1 MTHFVQALVS
11 AISLGS
17 IYSLL
22 AIALVVVYRAN
33 RTLNFAQGEIGTFTT
48 FIAFS
53 LINHGWAL
61 GLAAVASV
69 AIGFALCAAVYYF
82 LVRPLRHRP
91 GWAVVLIGAGLYL
104 GVNALSGTIW
114 GANPHGFP
122 SIFPNAVGDYFTI
135 AGARVYYYVVGDLAA
150 LIVLTCVVS
159 LLIGKTSIGLQ
170 MRAVAANPQS
180 ADLLGI
186 STARVVGLVGTSGC
200 PRLDRG
206 IADSSSHDVVD
217 PDDARRPV
225 VRARRGHARR
235 SGQFEGRRDWRDRR
249 RCDDDDVVGL
259 RVMDRSGTQGG
270 GRHGSHRHSPSGE
283 AEWAIRHRAG
293 AACLAPE
300 AASSR
305 RRAGEFHGRCPRR
318 YWG

>member
-1 MTHFVQALVS
+1 MMHFVEALVS
-11 AISLGS
+11 AISVGS

-33 RTLNFAQGEIGTFTT
+33 RTLNFAQGEIGTFTI

-61 GLAAVASV
+61 GLAAVASI
-69 AIGFALCAAVYYF
+69 AIGFVVCAAVYYF

-186 STARVVGLVGTSGC
+186 STARVRLVSWGLAGALGSIAGLLTAPVTTLSTQMM
-200 PRLDRG
+200 LDVLLYGLAAATLGGLDSLKGAAIGG
-206 IADSSSHDVVD
+206 IAVAVTTTMLSVYVSWIGQELKEAAAMALIVTVL
-217 PDDARRPV
+217 V
-225 VRARRGHARR
+225 VR
-235 SGQFEGRRDWRDRR
+235 
-249 RCDDDDVVGL
+249 
-259 RVMDRSGTQGG
+259 
-270 GRHGSHRHSPSGE
+270 PSGLFGT
-283 AEWAIRHRAG
+283 AQVQRV
-293 AACLAPE
+293 
-300 AASSR
+300 
-305 RRAGEFHGRCPRR
+305 
-318 YWG
+318 

>member
-91 GWAVVLIGAGLYL
+91 GWAIVLIGAGLYL

-114 GANPHGFP
+114 GTNPHGFP
-122 SIFPNAVGDYFTI
+122 SVFPNAVGDYFTI

-186 STARVVGLVGTSGC
+186 STARVRLVSWGLAGALGSIAGLLTAPVTTLSTQMM
-200 PRLDRG
+200 LDVLLYGLAAATLGGLDSLKGAAIGG
-206 IADSSSHDVVD
+206 IAVAVTTTMLSVYVSWIGQELKEAAAMALIVTVL
-217 PDDARRPV
+217 V
-225 VRARRGHARR
+225 VR
-235 SGQFEGRRDWRDRR
+235 
-249 RCDDDDVVGL
+249 
-259 RVMDRSGTQGG
+259 
-270 GRHGSHRHSPSGE
+270 PSGLFGT
-283 AEWAIRHRAG
+283 AQVQRV
-293 AACLAPE
+293 
-300 AASSR
+300 
-305 RRAGEFHGRCPRR
+305 
-318 YWG
+318 